1 MQVVKVAMQ
10 FVIPHPL
17 LPGFA
22 LAFLTADPARTTAV
36 ADTAR
41 GGGPPA
47 EPARGSAVADPAPG
61 DV

>member
-22 LAFLTADPARTTAV
+22 LAFLTADPARTAV

-47 EPARGSAVADPAPG
+47 DPACGSAVADPAPG

>member
-1 MQVVKVAMQ
+1 MQ

>member
-1 MQVVKVAMQ
+1 MQ

-22 LAFLTADPARTTAV
+22 LAFLTADPARTAV